1 MSPHIKP
8 IIMLVAGY
16 LIIATVLIVPRIIR
30 QYRHSGSI
38 KFSKKATIITLVIYL
53 VVTYILV
60 SLPIHSDYQENLAIE
75 GVGRAQLRPF
85 EILRVFLGSS
95 KEVWIVSAMYQ
106 MFFDTLMMI
115 PLGIYYYVLAPKE
128 KKSVFK
134 IAGIGFLVS
143 LFFELSQ
150 LTGMFGLQAEPLRL
164 FNVDDLWLNT
174 LGTIIGYG
182 LAPVL
187 LFFMPDWKIRLADS
201 TDYMNADYTIQMVEL
216 YLTILIANI
225 LAIFTNSFIG
235 TGGPWF
241 KLTLST
247 IFYFII
253 SVAMPRFFE
262 GKTLGGLI
270 LNVKLIPDKTKR
282 FCPYMVRMVLIFVPL
297 WFNEFAVWICS
308 IPSVDNL
315 MINVQV
321 IFFFVTMILWIII
334 YFDIIMKWLKGAAA
348 PYYNE
353 KSGIKVEYNKIRSES
368 RR

>member
-38 KFSKKATIITLVIYL
+38 KFSKKATIMTLVIYL
-53 VVTYILV
+53 IVTYIVV
-60 SLPIHSDYQENLAIE
+60 SLPIHNDYQEKLAIE

-85 EILRVFLGSS
+85 EILKALRGSS
-95 KEVWIVSAMYQ
+95 EEAWVVSAFYQ
-106 MFFDTLMMI
+106 MIFDTLMMV
-115 PLGIYYYVLAPKE
+115 PLGIYYYVLTQKE
-128 KKSVFK
+128 KKSWLK

-150 LTGMFGLQAEPLRL
+150 LTGIFGLQAKPIRL

-174 LGTIIGYG
+174 LGAIIGYG
-182 LAPVL
+182 LAPGL
-187 LFFMPDWKIRLADS
+187 LFFMPDWKIRLADAREY
-201 TDYMNADYTIQMVEL
+201 TNADYTIQMVEL

-353 KSGIKVEYNKIRSES
+353 KSGIKVEYNEIRNES
-368 RR
+368 RH

>member
-16 LIIATVLIVPRIIR
+16 LIIATVLIVPRVIR

-38 KFSKKATIITLVIYL
+38 RFSKRATIITLVIYL
-53 VVTYILV
+53 IVTYTLV
-60 SLPIHSDYQENLAIE
+60 SLPIHSDYQEMLVIE

-85 EILRVFLGSS
+85 EILRAFLESP
-95 KEVWIVSAMYQ
+95 KEGWVASAFYQ
-106 MFFDTLMMI
+106 MIFNILMMV
-115 PLGIYYYVLAPKE
+115 PLGIYYYVLASKE
-128 KKSVFK
+128 KKSWFK
-134 IAGIGFLVS
+134 IAGIGFVMS
-143 LFFELSQ
+143 LFFEISQ
-150 LTGMFGLQAEPLRL
+150 LTGVFGLQEAPLRL

-174 LGTIIGYG
+174 LGAIIGYG

-187 LFFMPDWKIRLADS
+187 LFFMPDWKIRLADL
-201 TDYMNADYTIQMVEL
+201 TDTMNADYTMQMVEL
-216 YLTILIANI
+216 YLTLLIANI
-225 LAIFTNSFIG
+225 LAIFTNSIIG

-247 IFYFII
+247 VFYFII

-270 LNVKLIPDKTKR
+270 INVKLIPDKTKR
-282 FCPYMVRMVLIFVPL
+282 FCPYMVRMMLIFVPL
-297 WFNEFAVWICS
+297 WFNELAVWICS

-315 MINVQV
+315 MIDVQV
-321 IFFFVTMILWIII
+321 IFFFVTAMLWIII

-353 KSGIKVEYNKIRSES
+353 KSGIKVKYN
-368 RR
+368 